1 MHPDPTQEA
10 LKTQLLSLGYPW
22 PENLEGKSISW
33 LEAEIRAL
41 KAGTEKPEDD
51 RPPQT
56 LGPQPVRLVIGGG
69 GLVGRLDLKQTF
81 GADSGIISGR
91 SIGFDPA

>member
-33 LEAEIRAL
+33 LEAKIRAL
-41 KAGTEKPEDD
+41 KAGTDKPEDD

-56 LGPQPVRLVIGGG
+56 P
-69 GLVGRLDLKQTF
+69 
-81 GADSGIISGR
+81 
-91 SIGFDPA
+91 

>member
-22 PENLEGKSISW
+22 PENLEGISW
-33 LEAEIRAL
+33 LEAEIRAP

-56 LGPQPVRLVIGGG
+56 P
-69 GLVGRLDLKQTF
+69 
-81 GADSGIISGR
+81 
-91 SIGFDPA
+91 

>member
-1 MHPDPTQEA
+1 MHPDPIQEA

-33 LEAEIRAL
+33 LEVEIRAL

-56 LGPQPVRLVIGGG
+56 PLGRNQ
-69 GLVGRLDLKQTF
+69 F
-81 GADSGIISGR
+81 AS
-91 SIGFDPA
+91 